1 MNRAVCVFVALLAAA
16 PATGQTITDGS
27 DAMVGAEAAAATMAL
42 LGKGLK
48 SPAEARYS
56 RLRPGKAGAV
66 CGEVDVTNRMGVHVG
81 PRPFVADTGSGFAGI
96 LPDAAE
102 IRHPSSMAQYQ
113 GFQRVLVLL
122 TANCEG

>member
-1 MNRAVCVFVALLAAA
+1 MIRTVCVSVVLLAAV
-16 PATGQTITDGS
+16 PATAQTITDGS
-27 DAMVGAEAAAATMAL
+27 DATVGAEVAAATTAL

-113 GFQRVLVLL
+113 GFQRILALL
-122 TANCEG
+122 AANCEG